1 MKRPHLVHFLS
12 IITDEYI
19 AIKASVT
26 MKENSLAQGN
36 NPVDLEKLAP
46 SFPIQAFRLLNA
58 YEFKLKIVGLDEN
71 QNEIY
76 KKFFDSDSY
85 GNFNFKIPLREE
97 TGDVVILQL
106 YEIGKEPG
114 LEIHLGTAIPLRITD
129 PKQIVIC
136 DFDKTLVDT
145 RYSTTRE
152 VYNSLTKPLD
162 SFPTLVKSVDI
173 LQALIRDGFHPF
185 ILSASPHFYEDAMRD
200 WLYQNHIYTAG
211 IFLKDYRKIFS
222 FLEADLTPKD
232 LKIQGL
238 YKLNH
243 LLDILLM
250 TGIPREL
257 VLMGDN
263 FESDPIIYLTM
274 AMVLKQDHE
283 PWKLWKIVKSQDSFQ
298 LNKKQNSQFLNKI
311 YQLNNMITRL
321 GYEPSLKI
329 YIRKKAK
336 ETQIKVPHAFEARLP
351 LIELYDGLPLLAKQD
366 SGGEKDDITDTKVET
381 HPVESN

>member
-12 IITDEYI
+12 IITDEYL
-19 AIKASVT
+19 AINASVT

-36 NPVDLEKLAP
+36 PQMDLEKIAP
-46 SFPIQAFRLLNA
+46 SFPIQAIRLLSA
-58 YEFKLKIVGLDEN
+58 YEFKMKISALDEN

-76 KKFFDSDSY
+76 KKTFDSDSY
-85 GNFNFKIPLREE
+85 GNFNFKIPLTEK
-97 TGDVVILQL
+97 TKDIVILQL
-106 YEIGKEPG
+106 FEIGKEPG
-114 LEIHLGTAIPLRITD
+114 LEIHLGTAIPLKIDD
-129 PKQIVIC
+129 PKKIIIC

-152 VYNSLTKPLD
+152 VYNSLTKPLE
-162 SFPTLVKSVDI
+162 SFPTLTKSVEV
-173 LQALIRDGFHPF
+173 LQNYIKDGFHPF

-211 IFLKDYRKIFS
+211 IFLKDYRKVFS

-250 TGIPREL
+250 AGIPKEL

-263 FESDPIIYLTM
+263 FESDPVIYLTM
-274 AMVLKQDHE
+274 AMVLKQDFE

-311 YQLNNMITRL
+311 YQLNNMISRL
-321 GYEPSLKI
+321 DHKVDLKI
-329 YIRKKAK
+329 YIRKKAN
-336 ETQIKVPHAFEARLP
+336 EEAIKVPASFEKRAS
-351 LIELYDGLPLLAKQD
+351 LIELYDGKPVLAEQN
-366 SGGEKDDITDTKVET
+366 SGSEENNI
-381 HPVESN
+381 PNA